1 MVDLSGPNKGGDE
14 RLNVFSTCCRRESIE
29 KDKFIILCLCNPR
42 LVPFAHIPK
51 GFSIFNYDLLTLFQ
65 SDNFIF
71 SQMHLDVHKY
81 FFKVSFQLLIGFKH
95 TISKSSRSTVITFIN
110 AFMLTSWTI
119 IKVIKMFTVTIGKSD
134 QMINSVWLNFTKPPK
149 KVLR

>member
-1 MVDLSGPNKGGDE
+1 MNE
-14 RLNVFSTCCRRESIE
+14 
-29 KDKFIILCLCNPR
+29 
-42 LVPFAHIPK
+42 
-51 GFSIFNYDLLTLFQ
+51 DLLTLFQ

-95 TISKSSRSTVITFIN
+95 TISKSSRSNVITFIN

-134 QMINSVWLNFTKPPK
+134 QMINSVWLILKFYKASKEGIEIERSRKRKEDQNLYDMYLADKLVSGFYPDRK
-149 KVLR
+149 LY